1 LAWTRLGRSH
11 YGYEYTL
18 GRSTPAPDSVLNVA
32 SIVHK
37 KVGNNGGGILYYS
50 MRLGLHY
57 SRLGHPDYLELLRRP
72 LERYMAPPPIRVEA
86 PDTVQSEFYHVG
98 EGVSVHLVNHTYN
111 QRILHAPTG
120 PSKQST
126 PGFSPTYMVHPA
138 RTVIPVGNIKITV
151 SEKLL
156 DTLDVQAVDVLSGE
170 ELSTTRDK
178 NVVKIKVPL
187 LEEYRLIHIR
197 PRR

>member
-1 LAWTRLGRSH
+1 
-11 YGYEYTL
+11 
-18 GRSTPAPDSVLNVA
+18 
-32 SIVHK
+32 
-37 KVGNNGGGILYYS
+37 
-50 MRLGLHY
+50 M
-57 SRLGHPDYLELLRRP
+57 GHPDYLELFRRP
-72 LERYMAPPPIRVEA
+72 LEKYMAPPPIKVEA

-138 RTVIPVGNIKITV
+138 RTVIPVENVEITV
-151 SEKLL
+151 SEELL
-156 DTLDVQAVDVLSGE
+156 GTLDIQAVDVLSGE
-170 ELSTTRDK
+170 QLSIARDGNK
-178 NVVKIKVPL
+178 ARIKVPVL
-187 LEEYRLIHIR
+187 QEYRLIHIR